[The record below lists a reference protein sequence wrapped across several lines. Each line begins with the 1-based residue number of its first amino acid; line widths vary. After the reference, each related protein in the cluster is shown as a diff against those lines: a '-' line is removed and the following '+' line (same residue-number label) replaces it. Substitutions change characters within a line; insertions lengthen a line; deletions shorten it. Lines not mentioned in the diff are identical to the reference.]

1 MIGIGWS
8 AVISIVFAIMS
19 ERVNPAKM
27 GLFMGVFNLA
37 VVLPQMMSN
46 GVANIIKETGNHQL
60 LYIFC
65 GGLVTCSILFWM
77 FVKEPESSK
86 VQQDIPSG
94 GH

>member
-1 MIGIGWS
+1 
-8 AVISIVFAIMS
+8 
-19 ERVNPAKM
+19 
-27 GLFMGVFNLA
+27 
-37 VVLPQMMSN
+37 
-46 GVANIIKETGNHQL
+46 L

-86 VQQDIPSG
+86 VKQNIPSG